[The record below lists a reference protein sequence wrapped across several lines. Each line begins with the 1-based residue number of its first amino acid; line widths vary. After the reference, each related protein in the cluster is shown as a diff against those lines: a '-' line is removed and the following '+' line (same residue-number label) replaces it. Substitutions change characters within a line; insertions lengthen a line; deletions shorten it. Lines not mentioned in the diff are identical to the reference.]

1 MPPSPEKSS
10 ILLLVVGM
18 LASGVCNTILNKYQ
32 DMQCVEFCDD
42 PDPEKRRYFEQPVW
56 QTVNM
61 FIGEAA
67 VWIVYVYQVIERRR
81 QSMQPVPPSA
91 PDHMYD
97 ARVVDDVDD
106 QIAKDDQQ
114 HHHQELKGAK
124 ALLLWIPTLCDMTAT
139 TVMSAGL
146 LFTSASVYQM
156 LRGSVVIFT
165 GIFSYFFLN
174 RRLRPF
180 EWVSLFMVV
189 GGVSIVGLSSV
200 LVPQN
205 KPSSNAEN
213 DNDGSSSFDVLSLV
227 GVFLILGAQLFTASQ
242 FVLEEKIM
250 SRYRVTPLKAV
261 GYEGSF
267 GLFSTLA
274 AMPILHVLFADKSV
288 YFDLNV
294 GFHDI
299 FDVPAVWQTG
309 IAIAISIAMFNWFG
323 LSITSQVS
331 ATARSTIDACRTLFI
346 WMVSLYLG
354 WEQFSWIQVIGFVVM
369 VIGTFYFNGVLR
381 WPFPSDEEIQ
391 EGEREP
397 LLRSPNTETTVRDD

>member
-1 MPPSPEKSS
+1 
-10 ILLLVVGM
+10 
-18 LASGVCNTILNKYQ
+18 
-32 DMQCVEFCDD
+32 
-42 PDPEKRRYFEQPVW
+42 
-56 QTVNM
+56 
-61 FIGEAA
+61 
-67 VWIVYVYQVIERRR
+67 
-81 QSMQPVPPSA
+81 
-91 PDHMYD
+91 
-97 ARVVDDVDD
+97 
-106 QIAKDDQQ
+106 
-114 HHHQELKGAK
+114 
-124 ALLLWIPTLCDMTAT
+124 
-139 TVMSAGL
+139 MSAGL

-213 DNDGSSSFDVLSLV
+213 DSSFDVLSLV

-331 ATARSTIDACRTLFI
+331 ATARSTIDACR
-346 WMVSLYLG
+346 
-354 WEQFSWIQVIGFVVM
+354 
-369 VIGTFYFNGVLR
+369 
-381 WPFPSDEEIQ
+381 
-391 EGEREP
+391 
-397 LLRSPNTETTVRDD
+397 

>member
-1 MPPSPEKSS
+1 
-10 ILLLVVGM
+10 
-18 LASGVCNTILNKYQ
+18 
-32 DMQCVEFCDD
+32 
-42 PDPEKRRYFEQPVW
+42 
-56 QTVNM
+56 
-61 FIGEAA
+61 
-67 VWIVYVYQVIERRR
+67 
-81 QSMQPVPPSA
+81 
-91 PDHMYD
+91 
-97 ARVVDDVDD
+97 
-106 QIAKDDQQ
+106 
-114 HHHQELKGAK
+114 
-124 ALLLWIPTLCDMTAT
+124 
-139 TVMSAGL
+139 MSAGL

-174 RRLRPF
+174 RRLRVF
-180 EWVSLFMVV
+180 EWVSLLMVV

-213 DNDGSSSFDVLSLV
+213 DDDSSFDPMSLV

-242 FVLEEKIM
+242 FILEEKIM

-274 AMPILHVLFADKSV
+274 AMPILHVLFADKSI
-288 YFDLNV
+288 YFDLNI

-323 LSITSQVS
+323 LSITSRVS
-331 ATARSTIDACRTLFI
+331 ATARSTIDACR
-346 WMVSLYLG
+346 
-354 WEQFSWIQVIGFVVM
+354 
-369 VIGTFYFNGVLR
+369 
-381 WPFPSDEEIQ
+381 
-391 EGEREP
+391 
-397 LLRSPNTETTVRDD
+397 